1 LGSNPLNNEFMNSCY
16 LCNSKRYTLRDG
28 SVRDDPEIKVLECEE
43 CGLVYLSSLNHIEN
57 DHYENSGMH
66 DGETPD
72 INTWLKE
79 TATDDERR
87 YQFLKEK
94 MVNSTVLDF
103 GCGAGG
109 FLDRA
114 GKTASKVAGVELEA
128 ALQSSFNKRELSV
141 YPSLQNA
148 IDNSEKYNL
157 ITAFHVVEHLSDPVS
172 ILQNLSQL
180 LGGRGEIIVEV
191 PSSNDALLTL
201 YNNEPFQNFTY
212 WSQHLFLFN
221 TTTIQMLI
229 KKAGLK
235 LNWTKH
241 IQRYSLSNHLYW
253 LAKGKPGGHKEW
265 YFMESVELNRQYENQ
280 LATLGMTD
288 TIMVGIGKI

>member
-1 LGSNPLNNEFMNSCY
+1 MNNCY
-16 LCNSKRYTLRDG
+16 LCGCQDSAVRPG
-28 SVRDDPEIKVLECEE
+28 SVRDNQEIDVLECEG

-57 DHYENSGMH
+57 GHYENSGMH
-66 DGETPD
+66 DGDTPD
-72 INTWLKE
+72 ISAWLKE

-94 MVNSTVLDF
+94 IVNNAVLDF
-103 GCGAGG
+103 GCGAAG

-114 GKTASKVAGVELEA
+114 KTIATTVAGIELETV
-128 ALQSSFNKRELSV
+128 LQPSFNERELSV
-141 YPSLQNA
+141 YPALQNA
-148 IDNSEKYNL
+148 IDIDERYSL
-157 ITAFHVVEHLSDPVS
+157 ITAFHVVEHLSDPVR

-180 LGGRGEIIVEV
+180 LAGGGEIIVEV
-191 PSSNDALLTL
+191 PSSNDILLTL
-201 YNNEPFQNFTY
+201 YSNDPFQNFTY

-221 TTTIQMLI
+221 ATTIQMLI

-265 YFMESVELNRQYENQ
+265 NFMDSDELNRQYEQQ
-280 LATLGMTD
+280 LASLGVTD
-288 TIMVGIGKI
+288 TIMVSISK